1 MLFLDEMKTKFI
13 DVGQQTDLP
22 IVQTQFFDQLV
33 NQPIKPSEQSTD
45 NPIDQ
50 STLLKPSGEVVLPQS
65 SQASN
70 VNSDVYPHNSKILI
84 FYVKFLNSKIGNT
97 LGIR

>member
-1 MLFLDEMKTKFI
+1 MLFLDEMKTEFI

-33 NQPIKPSEQSTD
+33 KPSE
-45 NPIDQ
+45 Q

-65 SQASN
+65 SQESN